1 MEIEFIDE
9 TIKNE
14 DILPREI
21 EEAFEDP
28 FAIRL
33 LPSTDTDEGPTRYY
47 ALGASVSGKHLMI
60 VFWSNGTRV
69 RIIYA
74 RAMTDEEKRFYDR
87 KYAENL

>member
-1 MEIEFIDE
+1 MEIELIDDHIN
-9 TIKNE
+9 TQ

-33 LPSTDTDEGPTRYY
+33 LPAPDADDGPTRYY
-47 ALGASVSGKHLMI
+47 SLGASVSGKHLMI
-60 VFWSNGTRV
+60 VFWSDGSRV

-74 RAMTDEEKRFYDR
+74 REMADEEKRFYDR